1 MAKIVGQVLG
11 KPIAFE
17 QVELMEF
24 FKLLGLENDSVKK
37 NHIEAVRIDQ
47 REGLLRG
54 TDDIGTR
61 IIGSPLMT
69 IEEFI
74 NENRSLLS

>member
-1 MAKIVGQVLG
+1 
-11 KPIAFE
+11 
-17 QVELMEF
+17 
-24 FKLLGLENDSVKK
+24 
-37 NHIEAVRIDQ
+37 
-47 REGLLRG
+47 LLRG

-61 IIGSPLMT
+61 IIGRPLMT